1 MNSTVIINAPS
12 EAGAAQTGVRRL
24 TVSLVTG
31 AYNSARTL
39 PTLLDSIAAA
49 EVPAGVR
56 FEALMVDNGC
66 TDESAAIIKARGERT
81 GGLIR
86 YVSEPV
92 RGVSSARNAGIR
104 AASGDIIGLVDA
116 DCVLA
121 KDWLAAIVREFDADP
136 DLAMI
141 GGRLE
146 LFDPTDQDIST
157 RKWRERFAVSLAKGN
172 IDAIPGC
179 NMAVRC
185 SALRAIGLY
194 DVRLGPGAPLKI
206 GEDIDL
212 VYRFARR
219 GLKVVYTPDALVFH
233 NHGRKTAAAYDAT
246 HWLYGAGKG
255 VFFAKHILRGDRR
268 VLKLAYWEYASLL
281 RDLVRALRRRDRK
294 EARKLLRGMVAILD
308 GFRWVVMHQLRRR
321 LRGGAAQPDE
331 PSLA

>member
-1 MNSTVIINAPS
+1 MRPVITDAPS
-12 EAGAAQTGVRRL
+12 EAGAARPGVRRL

-31 AYNSARTL
+31 VYNNARTL
-39 PTLLDSIAAA
+39 PALLDSIAAV

-56 FEALMVDNGC
+56 FEALMVDNGGA
-66 TDESAAIIKARGERT
+66 DESAALIKARGERS

-104 AASGDIIGLVDA
+104 AGRGDIIAFVDA
-116 DCVLA
+116 DCILA
-121 KDWLAAIVREFDADP
+121 EDWLAAMVREFAADP
-136 DLAMI
+136 DLAML

-146 LFDPTDQDIST
+146 LFDPTDQDIAT
-157 RKWRERFAVSLAKGN
+157 RTWRERFAVSLAKGN

-179 NMAVRC
+179 NMAVRRD
-185 SALRAIGLY
+185 ALHAIGLY

-212 VYRFARR
+212 IYRFARR
-219 GLKVVYTPDALVFH
+219 GLKVVYTPDVLVFH

-255 VFFAKHILRGDRR
+255 VFFAKHILKGDGR

-281 RDLVRALRRRDRK
+281 RDLMRAMRRRDRK
-294 EARKLLRGMVAILD
+294 ETRKLRRGMVAILD

-321 LRGGAAQPDE
+321 LRGGAVPPDE